1 METLAIYLALNGV
14 AVMLVS
20 LLGGLFLYKAIV
32 TDERVSSW
40 HLLHAG
46 GSARGILLI
55 AISAII
61 QLPALPFWLVSLASW
76 FIVFFVW
83 TSLMAMLLRAMTGE
97 PGFHFSGSLSNKL
110 AFILYLSGTCT
121 VFPGLLILLL
131 GLLLALGK

>member
-14 AVMLVS
+14 AVVVVS

-32 TDERVSSW
+32 TDESVPEW

-55 AISAII
+55 ALSSII
-61 QLPALPFWLVSLASW
+61 HLPALPFLLVSLASW

-83 TSLMAMLLRAMTGE
+83 TSVLAMLLRAITGE

-110 AFILYLSGTCT
+110 AFLLYLLGTCT
-121 VFPGLLILLL
+121 VFPGFLILGV
-131 GLLLALGK
+131 GLLMALGK